1 MNLLMFIKP
10 EFVEKILCFEKKYE
24 FRRTIFRQNVE
35 KIYIYSTSP
44 EKKIVGYFEFSGY
57 VEDTPNNLWDSF
69 SDVSGISK
77 ESFFDYFKGKDS
89 GFAIKID
96 NLNIF
101 SKPIDVNTL
110 ENFRAPQSFCYVNE
124 DLFI

>member
-1 MNLLMFIKP
+1 MNLLMSIKP

-35 KIYIYSTSP
+35 KIYIYSTFP
-44 EKKIVGYFEFSGY
+44 EKKIVGY

-77 ESFFDYFKGKDS
+77 KSFFDYFKGKDS
-89 GFAIKID
+89 GFAIKIH